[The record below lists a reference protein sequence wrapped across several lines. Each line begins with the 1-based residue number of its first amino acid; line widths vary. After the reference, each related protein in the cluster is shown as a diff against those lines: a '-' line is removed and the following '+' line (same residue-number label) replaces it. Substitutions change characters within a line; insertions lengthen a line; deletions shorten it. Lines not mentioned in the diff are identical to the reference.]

1 MITLQEKL
9 SKVIFKEANLIYKE
23 ANLQEKIITEW
34 TANQVVKEVIKTIK
48 TTTLA
53 ELLEVLSEED

>member
-34 TANQVVKEVIKTIK
+34 TANQVAKEVIKTIK

>member
-9 SKVIFKEANLIYKE
+9 SKVIFKEVNLIYKE